1 MRARASGNVINE
13 TLMIFIVS
21 KPIIIRDAFYSSIN
35 RRKTLLLVPTLCA
48 AVGECP
54 TWRLWGLTVI
64 TKAVRRFRAMR
75 VGCSIWSRAALL
87 LPYIPQTLDTE
98 WNQGCQPSQLQGGE
112 GLWLCHQVLP
122 GTCSGHVVLRVSW

>member
-1 MRARASGNVINE
+1 MYKRQVFGGVRTRGRASGNVINE

-21 KPIIIRDAFYSSIN
+21 KPIIIRDAFYSSLN

-75 VGCSIWSRAALL
+75 VGCSIWSRGRSVPPLH
-87 LPYIPQTLDTE
+87 PTD
-98 WNQGCQPSQLQGGE
+98 
-112 GLWLCHQVLP
+112 
-122 GTCSGHVVLRVSW
+122 SGHGVEPGVSA

>member
-1 MRARASGNVINE
+1 MRCKRTRARAGGNVINE
-13 TLMIFIVS
+13 TLMLFIVS

-35 RRKTLLLVPTLCA
+35 RRKTLLIVPTLCA

-75 VGCSIWSRAALL
+75 VGCSIWSRGRSVPPLH
-87 LPYIPQTLDTE
+87 PTD
-98 WNQGCQPSQLQGGE
+98 
-112 GLWLCHQVLP
+112 
-122 GTCSGHVVLRVSW
+122 SGHGVEPGVSA